1 MRRLLNEILKQHR
14 DGRPDLFEGGESAG
28 KYDREHFEALLD
40 DPACVVFTAHTT
52 VVLRECK

>member
-28 KYDREHFEALLD
+28 KYDRERFEALLD
-40 DPACVVFTAHTT
+40 DPGCVVFTAHPAAGF
-52 VVLRECK
+52 RECL